1 MHQSSMGG
9 GCSIHTQGQRGT
21 KSKMQA
27 GAFGHQAG
35 TEGEDGAGPKVR
47 GRTAGITIAE
57 KELEAKRQLLKH
69 WQRIAGEVKD
79 MEEEDDGDVPR
90 VQLQP

>member
-1 MHQSSMGG
+1 MLQFHSM
-9 GCSIHTQGQRGT
+9 
-21 KSKMQA
+21 
-27 GAFGHQAG
+27 
-35 TEGEDGAGPKVR
+35 P
-47 GRTAGITIAE
+47 ITTAE
-57 KELEAKRQLLKH
+57 KELEAKRQLLKR